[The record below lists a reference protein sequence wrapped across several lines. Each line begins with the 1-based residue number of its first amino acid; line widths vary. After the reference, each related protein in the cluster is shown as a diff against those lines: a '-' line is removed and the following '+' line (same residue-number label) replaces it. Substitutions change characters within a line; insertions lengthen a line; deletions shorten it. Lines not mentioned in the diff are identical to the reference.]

1 VDRLLAQGLEE
12 LRRRDRDAD
21 AALAGRLDA
30 VLELLLKYLEEI
42 ERFNGPYGLVKVRDR
57 EELAVKHIL
66 DSLSPLGVFCRLL
79 AALPSPPPRV
89 VDVGSGAGLPGI
101 PLAIALPRITMT
113 LLERKGRRAGFLRNA
128 AAALAL
134 PNVAVEAAE
143 LERAAG
149 NRFDLAVFRAFRPL
163 DQGALRSLT
172 RLLRPGGCLAA
183 YKGRRTVIE
192 AELGAMPGGA
202 WEIIPCPVPFLNE
215 ERHVAVMRTEKSDKT
230 GKGSPENKRF

>member
-1 VDRLLAQGLEE
+1 MDRLLAQGLEQ
-12 LRRRDRDAD
+12 LRRQDQEAD
-21 AALAGRLDA
+21 AALAGRADR
-30 VLELLLKYLEEI
+30 VLELLLKYMEEI
-42 ERFNGPYGLVKVRDR
+42 ERFNGPYGLVKVRSR

-79 AALPSPPPRV
+79 AARPSPPPRI

-101 PLAIALPRITMT
+101 PLAIALPAAAVT
-113 LLERKGRRAGFLRNA
+113 LLERKGRRTGFLRNTA
-128 AAALAL
+128 AVLAL
-134 PNVAVEAAE
+134 PNAAVEAAD

-163 DQGALRSLT
+163 DQALTRSLS

-192 AELGAMPGGA
+192 AELEAMPGGA

-215 ERHVAVMRTEKSDKT
+215 ERHVAVMR
-230 GKGSPENKRF
+230 G